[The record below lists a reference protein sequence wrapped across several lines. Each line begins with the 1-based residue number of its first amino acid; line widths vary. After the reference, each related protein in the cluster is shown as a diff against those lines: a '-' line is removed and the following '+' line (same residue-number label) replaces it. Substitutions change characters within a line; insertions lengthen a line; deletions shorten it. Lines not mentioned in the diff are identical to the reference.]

1 MHRQRKMIHLGH
13 ILVGTCLIVAMGSA
27 LAVQDPKASAA
38 QLDSRIAAI
47 KGEIAKVDNQLANPK
62 LPSNDRKVLQAKR
75 ASLATEQRSLAQ
87 DRVRNAKTSENPM
100 VVYSDDTPASA
111 DADRIDGLF
120 K

>member
-1 MHRQRKMIHLGH
+1 MHRQRKMIHFSHLLAGA
-13 ILVGTCLIVAMGSA
+13 CLITAMSSA
-27 LAVQDPKASAA
+27 HAVQDPKASAA
-38 QLDSRIAAI
+38 QLDSRLAVI

-62 LPSNDRKVLQAKR
+62 LPSNERKALQTRR

-87 DRVRNAKTSENPM
+87 DRARNAKTSENPM

-111 DADRIDGLF
+111 DANRINGLF